1 MQLRSP
7 GNPWSLLNGALLMAF
22 LALLVVVPWGY
33 AAIPL
38 LAMGIALLGVFLA
51 PDARARLALLDRED
65 ALWLLALVAYALV
78 WLLDVARTGKWPV
91 GEGNQGV
98 ALPLW
103 PLLAAVVLVWWRC
116 YPPSPFGWRLGLSA
130 GALGAGAIAAYERWI
145 LGVARP
151 DNGMNPI
158 PFGNLSLLLGV
169 LALIVLLGRMEAP
182 RERRGV
188 DGLLGFAALAGL
200 MTSLLSGT
208 RGGWIALP
216 LLAWLI
222 YRTFRHVLP
231 RRRLWLVA
239 GVFGALLAGC
249 VALPQSKVTD
259 RIGLAVDDV
268 HGYFV
273 EGVKGTSL
281 GVRLEMWKAGARLF
295 AEKPLIG
302 WGEGRLERARDA
314 LVAEGIVHPG
324 VSRYDQLHN
333 DLIDTAARRGL
344 VGLATL
350 LMLYGVPILLFSRHL
365 RRCRDPGICALAAS
379 GMMVPVAFIDF
390 GMSQSMLRD
399 VRGLSGYLGL
409 SVACWV
415 LLKAAIPPRHPA

>member
-1 MQLRSP
+1 
-7 GNPWSLLNGALLMAF
+7 LNGALLMAF
-22 LALLVVVPWGY
+22 LALLVVAPWGY

-78 WLLDVARTGKWPV
+78 WLLDVARTAKWPV

-116 YPPSPFGWRLGLSA
+116 YPPSALGWRLGLSA
-130 GALGAGAIAAYERWI
+130 GALGAGVIAAYERWI

-169 LALIVLLGRMEAP
+169 LALIALLGRLEAP
-182 RERRGV
+182 RERRHAGV
-188 DGLLGFAALAGL
+188 DGLLGLAALAGL

-231 RRRLWLVA
+231 HRRLWLVA

-314 LVAEGIVHPG
+314 LVAEGTVHPG
-324 VSRYDQLHN
+324 VSRYDQLHS

-350 LMLYGVPILLFSRHL
+350 LMLYGVPVLLFSRHL

-379 GMMVPVAFIDF
+379 GLMVPVAFIDF